1 MENSILVAVS
11 AQDVLRRNLDV
22 IANNIANL
30 DTAGFKAERFMVTA
44 FPVAAA
50 RPRTEVPGTTAFV
63 RDLATVRD
71 ASDGRLSETGNA
83 LDVALRGDGYFTVS
97 TPDGDRYTR
106 DGHFRLDDG
115 GRLVNE
121 DGFPVQGLGGGP
133 LVFAPEDA
141 SIEITGDGTISSDR
155 GEIGK
160 LRVVRFDDP
169 STMQAAGDG
178 LATSEQTPQEVT
190 EPQVL
195 QGMIEKSN
203 VEPILEMERMIRV
216 QRAYDQAKQLV
227 DREDERI
234 RKMITVFVE

>member
-44 FPVAAA
+44 FPVEAS

-71 ASDGRLSETGNA
+71 ASDGRLAETGNA
-83 LDVALRGDGYFTVS
+83 LDLALRGEGYFVVS
-97 TPDGDRYTR
+97 TADGDRYTR
-106 DGHFRLDDG
+106 NGHFRLDDG
-115 GRLVNE
+115 GRLINE
-121 DGFPVQGLGGGP
+121 DGLPVQGLGGGP

-141 SIEITGDGTISSDR
+141 SIEIAGDGTISSER
-155 GEIGK
+155 GQIGK

-169 STMQAAGDG
+169 SAMRAAGGG
-178 LATSEQTPQEVT
+178 LGTSEAAPQDVAQ
-190 EPQVL
+190 PQVL
-195 QGMIEKSN
+195 QGTIEKSN
-203 VEPILEMERMIRV
+203 VEPILEMERLIRV

-234 RKMITVFVE
+234 RKMITVFAE